1 MSPARRSVLRLAGFG
16 FVLAGLILA
25 AACQSEL
32 GYQESVDFGPGYR
45 DREIAP
51 GEFSVVVKGYPSTP
65 PERVAR
71 LALLRAARLAVE
83 QGRDAFVILDR
94 IETTQQTSLM
104 TTLFIPGPEGV
115 ALFVPVS
122 VGTASEPIA
131 FLLIAPVAEES
142 KAPDALRAEP
152 LIAEMTAQ
160 LAAEDG

>member
-1 MSPARRSVLRLAGFG
+1 MIRAGGVG
-16 FVLAGLILA
+16 FAFTGLLVA
-25 AACQSEL
+25 AACQSQL

-65 PERVAR
+65 QERVAR
-71 LALLRAARLAVE
+71 LALLRAARLTVE
-83 QGRDAFVILDR
+83 QDRDAFVILDR

-104 TTLFIPGPEGV
+104 TTLLIPGPEG
-115 ALFVPVS
+115 ASLFVPVS

-131 FLLIAPVAEES
+131 FLLIALVPAGS
-142 KAPDALRAEP
+142 NPPDALRAES

-160 LAAEDG
+160 LEADDA